1 MSDAAGFG
9 AGFGDAMT
17 TARLVREL
25 DAGEC
30 LRRNALS
37 HKRPDL
43 KLRQGSVVTVL
54 ETLDQGN
61 AFLVEFAERK
71 EKCDWLGVLYPS
83 EIEFVSKK

>member
-9 AGFGDAMT
+9 EMLK

-37 HKRPDL
+37 NKRPGL
-43 KLRQGSVVTVL
+43 KIKQGAVVTVL
-54 ETLDQGN
+54 ETLEAGN
-61 AFLVEFAERK
+61 AFLVEFGEK
-71 EKCDWLGVLYPS
+71 MPEKCDWLGVLYPA
-83 EIEFVSKK
+83 ELEFVKAAQR

>member
-9 AGFGDAMT
+9 EMLK
-17 TARLVREL
+17 TARLLREI

-37 HKRPDL
+37 IK
-43 KLRQGSVVTVL
+43 RQGLRLKQGAVVTVL

-61 AFLVEFAERK
+61 AFLVEFAERTD
-71 EKCDWLGVLYPS
+71 KCDWLGVLYPA
-83 EIEFVSKK
+83 EIEFVKAGKN